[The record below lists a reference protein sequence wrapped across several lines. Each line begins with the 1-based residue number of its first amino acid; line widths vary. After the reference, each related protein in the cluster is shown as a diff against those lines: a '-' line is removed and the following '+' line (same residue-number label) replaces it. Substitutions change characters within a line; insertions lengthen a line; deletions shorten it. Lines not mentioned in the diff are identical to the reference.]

1 MPIGWDV
8 FDNFH
13 SITTENK
20 DYSKIVLSLNPNNE
34 FFLFMMYY
42 LNKFLRFID
51 VTGAGAILGLVG
63 KWLIAC
69 LLIAVY
75 FSFIMPLSVSLIH

>member
-1 MPIGWDV
+1 
-8 FDNFH
+8 
-13 SITTENK
+13 
-20 DYSKIVLSLNPNNE
+20 
-34 FFLFMMYY
+34 MMYY